1 MVERTELPVYWE
13 KTDRD
18 ERFNSYWHFSK
29 TQFQIKFYLSGFI
42 SVRAGKRVFYWAIFF
57 WFLHILNKEKMQM
70 FSNNFPKSPIIWPF
84 SELCNM
90 AISTFDN
97 NFDYTNEKTCKILQ
111 Y

>member
-1 MVERTELPVYWE
+1 
-13 KTDRD
+13 
-18 ERFNSYWHFSK
+18 
-29 TQFQIKFYLSGFI
+29 
-42 SVRAGKRVFYWAIFF
+42 
-57 WFLHILNKEKMQM
+57 M